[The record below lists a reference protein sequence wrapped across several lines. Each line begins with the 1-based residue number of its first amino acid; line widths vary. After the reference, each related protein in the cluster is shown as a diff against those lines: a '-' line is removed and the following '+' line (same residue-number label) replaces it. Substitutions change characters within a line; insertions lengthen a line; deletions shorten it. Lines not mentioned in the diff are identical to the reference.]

1 MQRRMVVVVTVL
13 CVAALGITGCAGLLG
28 RETATVT
35 GTVVGP
41 SDRPQPVGAA
51 ITVWI
56 EDIDSGSSAPFAKT
70 TFKALP
76 GWEVAGT
83 RMGRIP
89 WDFAIQY
96 DPSLVQRDHRYV
108 LLAKV
113 EDEGLVSAQTASS
126 RAVLPSAG
134 SPWSCARTSRRNR
147 RPCRPARRSRRA
159 GRRARSISDERG
171 LTSLSPA
178 SHRWCRGW
186 GRLP

>member
-96 DPSLVQRDHRYV
+96 DPSLVQRNHRYV

-113 EDEGLVSAQTASS
+113 EDEGLVSAQTATGTPVITGGAPVSGVAVELRQNVPPEPS
-126 RAVLPSAG
+126 TLPTRAP
-134 SPWSCARTSRRNR
+134 
-147 RPCRPARRSRRA
+147 
-159 GRRARSISDERG
+159 
-171 LTSLSPA
+171 
-178 SHRWCRGW
+178 
-186 GRLP
+186 